1 MFREFICTPTE
12 PIVDTKCGKYH
23 GFKADGLYQ
32 FRGIRYAEAE
42 RFMPPRSIEP
52 HDGIATAWAYGPT
65 CPTNN
70 PNSPGIQFV
79 SDYVFWPEDENC
91 QYLNVWTPT
100 IDKDA
105 RKPVLVWIHGGG
117 HEQGSPI
124 SRKCYDCSDLSEN
137 GDMVVVS
144 LSHRL
149 NILGYLDLTEFGK
162 EYEDCVNVGIL
173 DIIEALRWIKENIS
187 SFGGDSSN
195 ITIMGHS
202 GGGEKVTT
210 LMQMEKAVGLYNR
223 AVVFSGIYDAQPY
236 GRKTTTAIAK
246 AIMKELGISTI
257 KELQQVPTMAAID
270 AFNRVKPTLIKEGYA
285 TYFSPIEGKN
295 FPGRAVNVGLSEY
308 SRKVPMMIG
317 TVMCEFPLD
326 NSISN
331 KHNVSEKEKRAILAA
346 HYGDQNIDKL
356 ITLFKEAFPD
366 KDIADLRTY
375 DTMFRT
381 PTTEYADL
389 VASESSSPVWTFLF
403 TNEFPFD
410 GGRTAWHGSELP
422 FFFHNAHKFP
432 LYGGFPESANLE
444 RIMSSALINFVH
456 NGNPNGGV
464 VPHWEPYRTG
474 EEKMMIFDKES
485 RMIAQ
490 NDRELQKAVRSNVKG
505 VVSSDTLLGNKKF
518 TDTAAV

>member
-42 RFMPPRSIEP
+42 RFMMPKPVKP
-52 HDGIATAWAYGPT
+52 HEGVEKAWAYGYC

-70 PNSPGIQFV
+70 PNAPGIQFV

-91 QYLNVWTPT
+91 QYLNIWTPT
-100 IDKDA
+100 IDSKA
-105 RKPVLVWIHGGG
+105 KKPVLVWIHGGG

-124 SRKCYDCSDLSEN
+124 SRKCYDCSDLSET

-149 NILGYLDLTEFGK
+149 NILGYLDLSAFGK
-162 EYEDCVNVGIL
+162 EYEDCVNVGIY
-173 DIIEALRWIKENIS
+173 DIVEALRWVKENIS

-210 LMQMEKAVGLYNR
+210 LMQLDETDGLFNKAVVL
-223 AVVFSGIYDAQPY
+223 SGIYDTKRY
-236 GRKTTTAIAK
+236 DTETCTVIAK
-246 AIMKELGISTI
+246 AIMKDLGLSTI
-257 KELQQVPTMAAID
+257 AELQKVPTMVAID
-270 AFNRVKPTLIKEGYA
+270 AFNRVKPGLNKDGYS
-285 TYFSPIEGKN
+285 TYFTIVEGKN
-295 FPGRAVNVGLSEY
+295 YPGSARKIGLNERS
-308 SRKVPMMIG
+308 KKIPMMVG
-317 TVMCEFPLD
+317 TVMCEFPLN
-326 NSISN
+326 NSIPN
-331 KHNVSEKEKRAILAA
+331 KHFVSEDEKRAILSAC
-346 HYGDQNIDKL
+346 YGEENVDKL
-356 ITLFKEAFPD
+356 IKLFKEAFPD

-375 DTMFRT
+375 DTRFRT
-381 PTTEYADL
+381 PSIEFADIYASS
-389 VASESSSPVWTFLF
+389 AESEIYTFLF
-403 TNEFPFD
+403 ANEFPFD

-422 FFFHNAHKFP
+422 FFFHNAHNFP
-432 LYGGFPESANLE
+432 LYGGFKESAELE
-444 RIMSSALINFVH
+444 RIMSSALINFVYS
-456 NGNPNGGV
+456 GNPNGGV

-485 RMIAQ
+485 KLIRQ
-490 NDRELQKAVRSNVKG
+490 RDRELQKEVKAATKG
-505 VVSSDTLLGNKKF
+505 LPSSDSILGNKKLLA
-518 TDTAAV
+518 TAAV